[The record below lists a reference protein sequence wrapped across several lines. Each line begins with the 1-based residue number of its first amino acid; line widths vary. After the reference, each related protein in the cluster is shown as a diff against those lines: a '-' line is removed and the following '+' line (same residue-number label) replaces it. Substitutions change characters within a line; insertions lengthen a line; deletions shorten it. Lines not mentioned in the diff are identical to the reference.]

1 MITLKQMRY
10 FLVLAEELNFSR
22 AAERLSITQPPLS
35 SSIALLEENLNV
47 RLFERN
53 KRRVVLT
60 PAGKGFMREA
70 RHALNQTKRACEVA
84 RSLDAGRSGYI
95 DVGITG
101 TMLFKRVPEVVQ
113 AFMQANPGVHVTL
126 SEQSTAEQIDAL
138 AARRL
143 DVGFVIHSETPDK
156 LTGEPL
162 ADEVFVCC
170 LSVRHPWAQRP
181 SISLRELAQE
191 SFVMLV
197 REQSPNNYDNVISS
211 CVKAGF
217 YPKIRFSARQW
228 LTVSALVA
236 SGLGVALVPSSIAA
250 SGIKGACFLP
260 LSDAQIT
267 SRTWCLRHQD
277 NHDPVVLS
285 FFDVLLKAMG
295 RQTRC
300 SGV

>member
-53 KRRVVLT
+53 KRRVQLT
-60 PAGKGFMREA
+60 QAGKGFMREA
-70 RHALNQTKRACEVA
+70 RHVLNQTERACEVA

-101 TMLFKRVPEVVQ
+101 TMLFKGVPELVQ
-113 AFMQANPGVHVTL
+113 AFMQANPGVHITL

-138 AARRL
+138 VARRL
-143 DVGFVIHSETPDK
+143 DIGFVMHAGTPDK
-156 LTGEPL
+156 LAGEPL
-162 ADEVFVCC
+162 SDEVFACC
-170 LSVRHPWAQRP
+170 LPSGHPLARRQ
-181 SISLRELAQE
+181 SISLLELTEE
-191 SFVMLV
+191 SFVTLV
-197 REQSPNNYDNVISS
+197 RDQSPHNYDNVINS
-211 CVKAGF
+211 CMKAGF

-228 LTVSALVA
+228 LTVAALVA
-236 SGLGVALVPSSIAA
+236 SGLGVALVPSSIAS

-260 LSDAQIT
+260 LNDAQIT
-267 SRTWCLRHQD
+267 SRIWCLRHQD
-277 NHDPVVLS
+277 NRDPAVLA
-285 FFDVLLKAMG
+285 FFDVFLDAMG
-295 RQTRC
+295 RQARA
-300 SGV
+300 